1 MASCS
6 VPTEADFGKLQVEG
20 SLIFVQNEEKLP
32 SEAQNGIRAPSEAD
46 FGRWAPDEVVGRFY
60 LTGFA
65 LDLVDD

>member
-1 MASCS
+1 M
-6 VPTEADFGKLQVEG
+6 PTEADFGKLQVGG

-46 FGRWAPDEVVGRFY
+46 FGSGTPDEVVGRFY

-65 LDLVDD
+65 LDIVDN

>member
-1 MASCS
+1 MA
-6 VPTEADFGKLQVEG
+6 FGRHRRPILAAG
-20 SLIFVQNEEKLP
+20 RP
-32 SEAQNGIRAPSEAD
+32 PSEAD